1 MPFRETNFSASDLA
15 SNLKMF
21 EKEIVMLVLSRR
33 PDEKIVF
40 PELGI
45 SIKVIR
51 TKGNQVRLGIQAPET
66 IRILRGELAFEA
78 DSTEEICALT

>member
-1 MPFRETNFSASDLA
+1 
-15 SNLKMF
+15 
-21 EKEIVMLVLSRR
+21 MLVLSRR
-33 PDEKIVF
+33 PDEQIVF

-45 SIKVIR
+45 SINVTR

-78 DSTEEICALT
+78 DSIEEICALN

>member
-1 MPFRETNFSASDLA
+1 
-15 SNLKMF
+15 
-21 EKEIVMLVLSRR
+21 MLVLSRR
-33 PDEKIVF
+33 PDEQIVF

-78 DSTEEICALT
+78 DSTEEICALN